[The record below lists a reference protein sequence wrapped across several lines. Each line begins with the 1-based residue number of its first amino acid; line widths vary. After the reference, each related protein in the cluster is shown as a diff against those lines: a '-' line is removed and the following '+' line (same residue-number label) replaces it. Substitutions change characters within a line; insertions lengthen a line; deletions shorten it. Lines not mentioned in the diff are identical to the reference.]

1 MNKPFNALND
11 YFVRYFFTDKGREK
25 VLLDFINAVMI
36 SADMKTF
43 KAVEILNPFN
53 LKKHYKDKET
63 IVDMKCIT
71 KNGTV
76 VIIEVQLSGNS
87 RFPER
92 ILYYWSLNYSK
103 LLKKGEQYDA
113 LTPVISINLLNF
125 NLNKKNKNV
134 HSCYMIYDTKNKNL
148 LTDHLQI
155 HMIELKKF
163 KFGVRGNMPAEA
175 PPLAKDNN
183 LSKDLNYWL
192 GFFTTKDME
201 AYMSEIVK
209 EKPIMEEAH
218 KRYNNFIRSRL
229 MMMEY
234 EKKEL
239 YQYDKQITLEDKRRE
254 GIKEGRREGRL
265 EGIKEGIIKGME
277 RGRLAEQISMAKIMK
292 KDGADINLIS
302 KYTGLTIEEIEK
314 L

>member
-1 MNKPFNALND
+1 MNKKPFNALND
-11 YFVRYFFTDKGREK
+11 CFIRYFFTDKGGEK

-53 LKKHYKDKET
+53 LKKNYSDKET
-63 IVDMKCIT
+63 IVDVKCIT

-76 VIIEVQLSGNS
+76 VIIEVQLSVNS

-92 ILYYWSLNYSK
+92 ILYYWSSNYSK
-103 LLKKGEQYDA
+103 LLKKGEEYED

-125 NLNKKNKNV
+125 NLNKKSSNV
-134 HSCYMIYDTKNKNL
+134 HSCYMIYDTKNARL

-155 HMIELKKF
+155 HIIELKKF
-163 KFGVRGNMPAEA
+163 KFKGND
-175 PPLAKDNN
+175 LK
-183 LSKDLNYWL
+183 KDLNYWL
-192 GFFTTKDME
+192 GFFTNKDME

-229 MMMEY
+229 MMSEY
-234 EKKEL
+234 EKKEI
-239 YQYDKQITLEDKRRE
+239 YQYDKQITLKEERQ
-254 GIKEGRREGRL
+254 EGRREG
-265 EGIKEGIIKGME
+265 
-277 RGRLAEQISMAKIMK
+277 QISIAKSMK

-302 KYTGLTIEEIEK
+302 KYTGLTIKEIEK

>member
-1 MNKPFNALND
+1 MKKSFNTLND
-11 YFVRYFFTDKGREK
+11 CFIRYFFTDKGGEK

-63 IVDMKCIT
+63 IVDVKCIT

-103 LLKKGEQYDA
+103 LLKKGEQYEE
-113 LTPVISINLLNF
+113 LTPIISINLLNF
-125 NLNKKNKNV
+125 NLSKKNDNV
-134 HSCYMIYDTKNKNL
+134 HSCYMIYNTKTERL

-155 HMIELKKF
+155 HIIELKKF
-163 KFGVRGNMPAEA
+163 KF
-175 PPLAKDNN
+175 KDND
-183 LSKDLNYWL
+183 LKKDLNYWL
-192 GFFTTKDME
+192 GFFTTKNME

-229 MMMEY
+229 MMTEY

-239 YQYDKQITLEDKRRE
+239 YQYDKQISLEYKRRE
-254 GIKEGRREGRL
+254 GIKEGIKKGKL
-265 EGIKEGIIKGME
+265 EGIKVGKLEGE
-277 RGRLAEQISMAKIMK
+277 RDKSISIAKTLKQMNM
-292 KDGADINLIS
+292 DDDSIS
-302 KYTGLTIEEIEK
+302 KATGLSIEEIRK
-314 L
+314 LHPDGKKL

>member
-11 YFVRYFFTDKGREK
+11 CFVRYFFTDKGGEK

-53 LKKHYKDKET
+53 LKKNYNDKET
-63 IVDMKCIT
+63 IVDVKCIT

-92 ILYYWSLNYSK
+92 ILYYWSANYSK
-103 LLKKGEQYDA
+103 LLKKGEEYED

-125 NLNKKNKNV
+125 NLNKVNKNV

-163 KFGVRGNMPAEA
+163 KF
-175 PPLAKDNN
+175 KDNN
-183 LSKDLNYWL
+183 LPKDLNYWL
-192 GFFTTKDME
+192 GFFTTNNME

-229 MMMEY
+229 MMSEY
-234 EKKEL
+234 EKKEI
-239 YQYDKQITLEDKRRE
+239 YQYDKQITLEEKRRE
-254 GIKEGRREGRL
+254 GIKEGRREGKL
-265 EGIKEGIIKGME
+265 EGIKERNYSI
-277 RGRLAEQISMAKIMK
+277 AKSLK
-292 KDGADINLIS
+292 SSGLDNQFIS
-302 KYTGLTIEEIEK
+302 KHTGLSVEEIEK

>member
-1 MNKPFNALND
+1 MNKKPFNALND
-11 YFVRYFFTDKGREK
+11 CFVRYFFTDKGGEK

-53 LKKHYKDKET
+53 LKRNYKDKET
-63 IVDMKCIT
+63 IVDVKCIT

-92 ILYYWSLNYSK
+92 ILYYWSSNYSK
-103 LLKKGEQYDA
+103 LLKKGEEYED

-125 NLNKKNKNV
+125 NLNKNDKNV
-134 HSCYMIYDTKNKNL
+134 HSCYMIYDTKNARL

-155 HMIELKKF
+155 HIIELKKF
-163 KFGVRGNMPAEA
+163 KF
-175 PPLAKDNN
+175 KDND
-183 LSKDLNYWL
+183 LKKDLNYWL
-192 GFFTTKDME
+192 GFFTTNNME

-229 MMMEY
+229 MMSEY
-234 EKKEL
+234 EKKEI
-239 YQYDKQITLEDKRRE
+239 YQYDKQITLEEKRRE
-254 GIKEGRREGRL
+254 GKA
-265 EGIKEGIIKGME
+265 EGIKEGIEKRNYTI
-277 RGRLAEQISMAKIMK
+277 AKSMK
-292 KDGADINLIS
+292 KENIDIETI
-302 KYTGLTIEEIEK
+302 KRITGLTIKEIEK

>member
-1 MNKPFNALND
+1 MNKKPFNALND
-11 YFVRYFFTDKGREK
+11 CFVRYFFTDKGGEK

-53 LKKHYKDKET
+53 LKRHYKDKET
-63 IVDMKCIT
+63 IVDVKCIT

-92 ILYYWSLNYSK
+92 ILYYWSSNYSK
-103 LLKKGEQYDA
+103 LLKKGEEYED
-113 LTPVISINLLNF
+113 LTPVISINILNF
-125 NLNKKNKNV
+125 NLNKNDKNV
-134 HSCYMIYDTKNKNL
+134 HSCYMIYDTKNARL

-155 HMIELKKF
+155 HIIELKKF
-163 KFGVRGNMPAEA
+163 KF
-175 PPLAKDNN
+175 KDND
-183 LSKDLNYWL
+183 LKKDLNYWL

-201 AYMSEIVK
+201 EYMSEIVK

-229 MMMEY
+229 MMSEY
-234 EKKEL
+234 EKKEI
-239 YQYDKQITLEDKRRE
+239 YQYDKQITLKEERQE
-254 GIKEGRREGRL
+254 GIKEGRK
-265 EGIKEGIIKGME
+265 EGIKDEKYSI
-277 RGRLAEQISMAKIMK
+277 AKTLKQMNM
-292 KDGADINLIS
+292 DNASIS
-302 KYTGLTIEEIEK
+302 KATGLPIEEIEK

>member
-1 MNKPFNALND
+1 MNKKPFNSLND
-11 YFVRYFFTDKGREK
+11 YFVRYFFTDKGGEK

-36 SADMKTF
+36 SANMKTF
-43 KAVEILNPFN
+43 KSVEILNPFN
-53 LKKHYKDKET
+53 LKKHYNNKET
-63 IVDMKCIT
+63 IVDVKCIT

-92 ILYYWSLNYSK
+92 ILYYWSTNYSK
-103 LLKKGEQYDA
+103 ILKKGEGYED

-125 NLNKKNKNV
+125 NLNKKDSNV
-134 HSCYMIYDTKNKNL
+134 HSCYMIYDTKNKRL

-155 HMIELKKF
+155 HIIELKKF
-163 KFGVRGNMPAEA
+163 NFKN
-175 PPLAKDNN
+175 NN

-229 MMMEY
+229 MMSEY
-234 EKKEL
+234 EKKEI
-239 YQYDKQITLEDKRRE
+239 YQYDKQIMLKDERRE
-254 GIKEGRREGRL
+254 GIKEGMKKGKLEGLKEGRIA
-265 EGIKEGIIKGME
+265 G
-277 RGRLAEQISMAKIMK
+277 QISMATAMK

-302 KYTGLTIEEIEK
+302 KYTGLSIDEIKK

>member
-11 YFVRYFFTDKGREK
+11 CFVRYFFTDKGGEK

-53 LKKHYKDKET
+53 LKKNYNDKET
-63 IVDMKCIT
+63 IVDVKCIT

-92 ILYYWSLNYSK
+92 ILYYWSANYSK
-103 LLKKGEQYDA
+103 LLKKGEEYED

-125 NLNKKNKNV
+125 NLNKVNKNV
-134 HSCYMIYDTKNKNL
+134 HSCYMIYDTKNARL

-155 HMIELKKF
+155 HIIELKKF
-163 KFGVRGNMPAEA
+163 KF
-175 PPLAKDNN
+175 KDNN
-183 LSKDLNYWL
+183 LKKDLNYWL
-192 GFFTTKDME
+192 GFFTTKNME

-229 MMMEY
+229 MMSEY

-239 YQYDKQITLEDKRRE
+239 YQYDKQITLEEKRRE
-254 GIKEGRREGRL
+254 GIKEGRREGKL
-265 EGIKEGIIKGME
+265 EGIKERNYSI
-277 RGRLAEQISMAKIMK
+277 AKSLK
-292 KDGADINLIS
+292 SSGLDNQFIS
-302 KYTGLTIEEIEK
+302 KHTGLSVEEIEK

>member
-1 MNKPFNALND
+1 MNKKPFNALND
-11 YFVRYFFTDKGREK
+11 CFVRYFFTDKGGEK

-53 LKKHYKDKET
+53 LKRNYKDKET
-63 IVDMKCIT
+63 IVDVKCIT

-92 ILYYWSLNYSK
+92 ILYYWAANYSK
-103 LLKKGEQYDA
+103 LLKKGEEYED

-125 NLNKKNKNV
+125 NLNKNDKNV

-155 HMIELKKF
+155 HIIELKKF
-163 KFGVRGNMPAEA
+163 KFGVC

-192 GFFTTKDME
+192 GFFTTNNME
-201 AYMSEIVK
+201 EYMSEIVK

-229 MMMEY
+229 MMSEY
-234 EKKEL
+234 EKKEI
-239 YQYDKQITLEDKRRE
+239 YQYDKQIMLKDERLK
-254 GIKEGRREGRL
+254 GIKQ
-265 EGIKEGIIKGME
+265 GIKDEKYSIAKSLKNSGLDHKF
-277 RGRLAEQISMAKIMK
+277 ISEHM
-292 KDGADINLIS
+292 
-302 KYTGLTIEEIEK
+302 GLSIEEIEK

>member
-1 MNKPFNALND
+1 MNKKPFNELN
-11 YFVRYFFTDKGREK
+11 YCFGRYVFTDKGGEK

-53 LKKHYKDKET
+53 LKKHYNDKET
-63 IVDMKCIT
+63 IVDVKCIT

-92 ILYYWSLNYSK
+92 ILYYWAYNYSK
-103 LLKKGEQYDA
+103 LLKKGEQYDD

-125 NLNKKNKNV
+125 NLSKKNNAKSGQMPNV
-134 HSCYMIYDTKNKNL
+134 HSCYMIYDTKSERL

-155 HMIELKKF
+155 HIIELKKF
-163 KFGVRGNMPAEA
+163 KF
-175 PPLAKDNN
+175 KDND
-183 LSKDLNYWL
+183 LKKDLNYWL
-192 GFFTTKDME
+192 GFFTTNNME

-229 MMMEY
+229 MMSEY
-234 EKKEL
+234 EKKEI
-239 YQYDKQITLEDKRRE
+239 YQYDKQITLEEKRRE

-265 EGIKEGIIKGME
+265 EGIKNEKYSIAKNLKKSGLDIKF
-277 RGRLAEQISMAKIMK
+277 ISE
-292 KDGADINLIS
+292 N
-302 KYTGLTIEEIEK
+302 TGLSIEEVEK

>member
-11 YFVRYFFTDKGREK
+11 CFVRYFFTDKGGEK

-53 LKKHYKDKET
+53 LKRNYKDKET
-63 IVDMKCIT
+63 IVDVKCIT

-92 ILYYWSLNYSK
+92 ILYYWASNYSK
-103 LLKKGEQYDA
+103 LLKKGEEYED
-113 LTPVISINLLNF
+113 LMPVISINLLNF
-125 NLNKKNKNV
+125 NLNKNDKNV
-134 HSCYMIYDTKNKNL
+134 HSCYMIYDTKNARL

-155 HMIELKKF
+155 HIIELKKF
-163 KFGVRGNMPAEA
+163 KF
-175 PPLAKDNN
+175 KDND
-183 LSKDLNYWL
+183 LKKDLNYWL
-192 GFFTTKDME
+192 GFFTTNNME

-229 MMMEY
+229 MMSEY

-239 YQYDKQITLEDKRRE
+239 YQYDKQVTLKEERQE
-254 GIKEGRREGRL
+254 GIKEGMKKGKL
-265 EGIKEGIIKGME
+265 EGIKERNYSI
-277 RGRLAEQISMAKIMK
+277 AKSLK
-292 KDGADINLIS
+292 SSGFDNQFIS
-302 KYTGLTIEEIEK
+302 KHTGLSVEEIEK

>member
-1 MNKPFNALND
+1 MNKKPFNALND
-11 YFVRYFFTDKGREK
+11 CFVRYFFTDKGGEK

-53 LKKHYKDKET
+53 LKRHYKDKET
-63 IVDMKCIT
+63 IVDVKCIT

-92 ILYYWSLNYSK
+92 ILYYWAANYSK
-103 LLKKGEQYDA
+103 LLKKGEEYED

-125 NLNKKNKNV
+125 NLNKNGKNV
-134 HSCYMIYDTKNKNL
+134 HSCYMIYDTKNTRL

-155 HMIELKKF
+155 HIIELKKF
-163 KFGVRGNMPAEA
+163 KF
-175 PPLAKDNN
+175 KDND
-183 LSKDLNYWL
+183 LKKGLNYWL

-229 MMMEY
+229 MMSEY
-234 EKKEL
+234 EKKEI
-239 YQYDKQITLEDKRRE
+239 YQYDKQITLKEERQE
-254 GIKEGRREGRL
+254 GIKE
-265 EGIKEGIIKGME
+265 
-277 RGRLAEQISMAKIMK
+277 GRLAEQISMATAMK

-302 KYTGLTIEEIEK
+302 KYTGLTIKEIEK

>member
-1 MNKPFNALND
+1 MNKKPFNSLND
-11 YFVRYFFTDKGREK
+11 YFVRYFFTDKGGEK

-36 SADMKTF
+36 SANMKTF

-53 LKKHYKDKET
+53 LKKNYSDKET
-63 IVDMKCIT
+63 IVDVKCIT

-76 VIIEVQLSGNS
+76 VMIEVQLSGNS

-92 ILYYWSLNYSK
+92 ILYYWASNYSK
-103 LLKKGEQYDA
+103 LLRKGEGYED

-125 NLNKKNKNV
+125 NLNKKDSNV
-134 HSCYMIYDTKNKNL
+134 HSCYMIYDTKNKRL

-155 HMIELKKF
+155 HIIELKKF
-163 KFGVRGNMPAEA
+163 NFKN
-175 PPLAKDNN
+175 NN

-192 GFFTTKDME
+192 GFFTTKNME
-201 AYMSEIVK
+201 EYMSEIVK

-218 KRYNNFIRSRL
+218 RRYNNFIRSRL
-229 MMMEY
+229 MMSEY
-234 EKKEL
+234 EKKEI
-239 YQYDKQITLEDKRRE
+239 YQYDKQIMLKDERRE
-254 GIKEGRREGRL
+254 GIKEGMKKGKLEGLKEGRIA
-265 EGIKEGIIKGME
+265 G
-277 RGRLAEQISMAKIMK
+277 QISMATAMK

-302 KYTGLTIEEIEK
+302 KYTGLTIDEIKK

>member
-1 MNKPFNALND
+1 MNKKPFNALND
-11 YFVRYFFTDKGREK
+11 CFVRYFFTDKGGEK

-43 KAVEILNPFN
+43 NAVEILNPFN
-53 LKKHYKDKET
+53 LKRNYKDKET
-63 IVDMKCIT
+63 IVDVKCIT

-92 ILYYWSLNYSK
+92 ILYYWSANYSK
-103 LLKKGEQYDA
+103 LLKKGEEYED

-125 NLNKKNKNV
+125 NLNKNDKNV

-163 KFGVRGNMPAEA
+163 KF
-175 PPLAKDNN
+175 KDND
-183 LSKDLNYWL
+183 LKKDLNYWL
-192 GFFTTKDME
+192 GFFTTNNME

-229 MMMEY
+229 MMSEY
-234 EKKEL
+234 EKKEI
-239 YQYDKQITLEDKRRE
+239 YQYDKQITLEEKRRE
-254 GIKEGRREGRL
+254 GKA
-265 EGIKEGIIKGME
+265 EGIKEGIEKRNYTI
-277 RGRLAEQISMAKIMK
+277 AKSMK
-292 KDGADINLIS
+292 KENIDIETI
-302 KYTGLTIEEIEK
+302 KRITGLTIKEIEK

>member
-1 MNKPFNALND
+1 MNKKPFNALND
-11 YFVRYFFTDKGREK
+11 CFVRYFFTDKGGEK

-53 LKKHYKDKET
+53 LKKHYNDKET
-63 IVDMKCIT
+63 IVDVKCIT

-92 ILYYWSLNYSK
+92 ILYYWAANYSK
-103 LLKKGEQYDA
+103 LLKKGEEYED

-125 NLNKKNKNV
+125 NLNKVNKNV

-155 HMIELKKF
+155 HIIELKKF
-163 KFGVRGNMPAEA
+163 KF
-175 PPLAKDNN
+175 KDND
-183 LSKDLNYWL
+183 LKKDLNYWL
-192 GFFTTKDME
+192 GFFTTKNME

-229 MMMEY
+229 MMSEY
-234 EKKEL
+234 EKKEI
-239 YQYDKQITLEDKRRE
+239 YQYDKQITLEEKRRE
-254 GIKEGRREGRL
+254 GIKEGIEKRNYT
-265 EGIKEGIIKGME
+265 I
-277 RGRLAEQISMAKIMK
+277 AKSMK
-292 KDGADINLIS
+292 KENIDIETI
-302 KYTGLTIEEIEK
+302 KRITGLTIKEIEK

>member
-1 MNKPFNALND
+1 MNKKPFNALND
-11 YFVRYFFTDKGREK
+11 CFVRYFFTDKGGEK

-53 LKKHYKDKET
+53 LKKNYKDKET
-63 IVDMKCIT
+63 IVDVKCIT

-92 ILYYWSLNYSK
+92 ILYYWSTNYSK
-103 LLKKGEQYDA
+103 LLKKGEEYED

-125 NLNKKNKNV
+125 NLNKNDKNV
-134 HSCYMIYDTKNKNL
+134 HSCYMIYDTKNARL

-155 HMIELKKF
+155 HIIELKKF
-163 KFGVRGNMPAEA
+163 KF
-175 PPLAKDNN
+175 KDND
-183 LSKDLNYWL
+183 LKKDLNYWL

-201 AYMSEIVK
+201 GYMSEIVK

-229 MMMEY
+229 MMSEY
-234 EKKEL
+234 EKKEI
-239 YQYDKQITLEDKRRE
+239 YQYDKQIMLKDERRE
-254 GIKEGRREGRL
+254 GIKEGMKKGKL
-265 EGIKEGIIKGME
+265 EGIKEG
-277 RGRLAEQISMAKIMK
+277 QIAMAKSMK
-292 KDGADINLIS
+292 AKNMDINLIS
-302 KYTGLTIEEIEK
+302 EITGLTIKEINK

>member
-1 MNKPFNALND
+1 MNKKPFNALND
-11 YFVRYFFTDKGREK
+11 CFVRYFFTDKGGEK

-53 LKKHYKDKET
+53 LKRHYKYKET
-63 IVDMKCIT
+63 IVDVKCIT

-87 RFPER
+87 KFPER
-92 ILYYWSLNYSK
+92 ILYYWSANYSK
-103 LLKKGEQYDA
+103 LLKKGEEYED

-125 NLNKKNKNV
+125 NLNKVNKNV
-134 HSCYMIYDTKNKNL
+134 HSCYMIYDTKNTRL

-155 HMIELKKF
+155 HIIELKKF
-163 KFGVRGNMPAEA
+163 KF
-175 PPLAKDNN
+175 KDND
-183 LSKDLNYWL
+183 LKKDLNYWL

-201 AYMSEIVK
+201 EYMSEIVK

-229 MMMEY
+229 MMSEY
-234 EKKEL
+234 EKKEI
-239 YQYDKQITLEDKRRE
+239 YQYDKQIMLKDERRE
-254 GIKEGRREGRL
+254 GIKEGIKKGKLEGMKKGKLEGLKEGR
-265 EGIKEGIIKGME
+265 IS
-277 RGRLAEQISMAKIMK
+277 EQISMATAMK

-302 KYTGLTIEEIEK
+302 KYTGLSIEEIEK

>member
-1 MNKPFNALND
+1 MNKKPFNALND
-11 YFVRYFFTDKGREK
+11 CFVRYFFTDKGGEK

-53 LKKHYKDKET
+53 LKKNYNDKET
-63 IVDMKCIT
+63 IVDVKCIT

-92 ILYYWSLNYSK
+92 ILYYWSANYSK
-103 LLKKGEQYDA
+103 LLKKGEEYED

-125 NLNKKNKNV
+125 NLNKNDKNV
-134 HSCYMIYDTKNKNL
+134 HSCYMIYDTKNKRL

-155 HMIELKKF
+155 HIIELKKF
-163 KFGVRGNMPAEA
+163 KF
-175 PPLAKDNN
+175 KNN
-183 LSKDLNYWL
+183 DLKKDLNYWL
-192 GFFTTKDME
+192 GFFTTNNME
-201 AYMSEIVK
+201 EYMSEIVK
-209 EKPIMEEAH
+209 EKPIMDEAH

-229 MMMEY
+229 MMSEY
-234 EKKEL
+234 EKKEI
-239 YQYDKQITLEDKRRE
+239 YQYDKQIMLKDERRK
-254 GIKEGRREGRL
+254 GIKEGR
-265 EGIKEGIIKGME
+265 KERNYAIAKSLKNSGLDNKF
-277 RGRLAEQISMAKIMK
+277 ISEH
-292 KDGADINLIS
+292 
-302 KYTGLTIEEIEK
+302 TGLSIEEIEK

>member
-1 MNKPFNALND
+1 MNKKPFNALND
-11 YFVRYFFTDKGREK
+11 CFVRYFFTDKGGEK

-53 LKKHYKDKET
+53 LKKHYNDKET
-63 IVDMKCIT
+63 IVDVKCIT

-87 RFPER
+87 RFLER
-92 ILYYWSLNYSK
+92 ILYYWAANYSK
-103 LLKKGEQYDA
+103 LLKKGEEYED

-125 NLNKKNKNV
+125 NLNKVNKNV

-155 HMIELKKF
+155 HIIELKKF
-163 KFGVRGNMPAEA
+163 KF
-175 PPLAKDNN
+175 KDND
-183 LSKDLNYWL
+183 LKKDLNYWL
-192 GFFTTKDME
+192 GFFTTNNME

-229 MMMEY
+229 MMSEY
-234 EKKEL
+234 EKKEI
-239 YQYDKQITLEDKRRE
+239 YQYDKQISLEDKRRE

-265 EGIKEGIIKGME
+265 EGIKNEKYSIAKNLKKSGLDIKF
-277 RGRLAEQISMAKIMK
+277 ISE
-292 KDGADINLIS
+292 N
-302 KYTGLTIEEIEK
+302 TGLSIEEIEK

>member
-1 MNKPFNALND
+1 MNKKPFNALND
-11 YFVRYFFTDKGREK
+11 CFVRYFFTDKGGEK

-53 LKKHYKDKET
+53 LKRNYKDKET
-63 IVDMKCIT
+63 IVDVKCIT

-92 ILYYWSLNYSK
+92 ILYYWAANYSK
-103 LLKKGEQYDA
+103 LLKKGEEYED

-125 NLNKKNKNV
+125 NLNKNDKNV

-155 HMIELKKF
+155 HIIELKKF
-163 KFGVRGNMPAEA
+163 KFGVC

-192 GFFTTKDME
+192 GFFTTNNME
-201 AYMSEIVK
+201 EYMSEIVK

-229 MMMEY
+229 MMSEY
-234 EKKEL
+234 EKKEI
-239 YQYDKQITLEDKRRE
+239 YQYDKQITLEEKRRE
-254 GIKEGRREGRL
+254 GKA
-265 EGIKEGIIKGME
+265 EGIKEGIEKRNYTI
-277 RGRLAEQISMAKIMK
+277 AKSMK
-292 KDGADINLIS
+292 KENIDIETI
-302 KYTGLTIEEIEK
+302 KRITGLTIKEIEK

>member
-1 MNKPFNALND
+1 MNKKPFNQLND
-11 YFVRYFFTDKGREK
+11 FFIRYFFTDKGGEK

-43 KAVEILNPFN
+43 KAVEILNPSPTAGFSLN
-53 LKKHYKDKET
+53 LKRHYKDKET
-63 IVDMKCIT
+63 IVDVKCIT
-71 KNGTV
+71 KNGTI

-92 ILYYWSLNYSK
+92 ILYYWASNYSK
-103 LLKKGEQYDA
+103 LLKKGEQYEE

-125 NLNKKNKNV
+125 NLNKKNSNV
-134 HSCYMIYDTKNKNL
+134 HSCYMIYDTKSERL

-163 KFGVRGNMPAEA
+163 KF
-175 PPLAKDNN
+175 KDNN
-183 LSKDLNYWL
+183 LKKDLNYWL

-201 AYMSEIVK
+201 EYMSEIVK

-229 MMMEY
+229 MMTKY

-239 YQYDKQITLEDKRRE
+239 YQYDKQISLEEKRRE
-254 GIKEGRREGRL
+254 GIKEGIKKGKL
-265 EGIKEGIIKGME
+265 EGIKENSYTIAKSLKNSG
-277 RGRLAEQISMAKIMK
+277 LDNQFISEH
-292 KDGADINLIS
+292 
-302 KYTGLTIEEIEK
+302 TGLSIEEIEK